1 MKAKARTVK
10 LLSSLLMAGTLVSG
24 AAHAQL
30 SPSVL
35 PAGSGDALL
44 WAAEEQ
50 SLLLHV
56 AVAGPVKLELSASRG
71 AGDTTFT
78 LLNAAGQ
85 PVLAKTVTPGER
97 GWETLFEQDLAAGT
111 YRLQAQRTSPGATPP
126 VKGSSFAL
134 RLTGTG
140 TRLSPAAAHTGQT
153 APTEPAAVAP
163 APNEVPQ
170 IEVAQAAVTQ
180 ADALQADG
188 TSAAPAISRSSTVS
202 LPFDA
207 PRESQRVTV
216 AQRLPAGATLVPGSS
231 RLDGQPV
238 AEPLRGPSGTLYWV
252 LNAPVNHTA
261 QGAAIRG
268 VLSYELAH
276 GDALGELPAA
286 SLQVGLSGNRS
297 EVLQG
302 QIDEADLRG
311 AAVAVAQTGQSENS
325 GAIKLPSD
333 GTVVQIRDRIS
344 VTVEAPQGAV
354 PTLTVNG
361 VTVPP
366 DTIGTNVQDGGRGVQ
381 RLTFV
386 GVPLQVGANVLRFLN
401 DEITVYLVG
410 ATAKFEVEPL
420 ALQADGSS
428 PVRVRLRALDAFG
441 KLTSQPTVT
450 VRTNLEPRLPDAS
463 PGEPGYQVRLTGGEG
478 VLELQPQGS
487 PVGLKLELLQ
497 GEEVKTY
504 RYEVTP
510 DRSRVGIGVLSAT
523 LGLDGDVELQDDLT
537 WQARGAYEGP
547 LGAGKLYVAADKDG
561 LPTDRNTLIRNT
573 VYGDASTESVPL
585 QGIDPVAF
593 SYDHPKFRAE
603 YRRTSLPIDVLP
615 VGENLTALTAYSKTN
630 PRVSGFVALVPEDR
644 VVNRPLTPEGTRLL
658 RLGDTG
664 VSLGSE
670 TLELVTLERSSGKEL
685 QREKLVRNVDY
696 VLDPRSGV
704 VTFNRAID
712 RLDAELNERVVYASY
727 RLDNPLANR
736 RTAYGVQIKTTGT
749 NSSVGVAA
757 VYLDGR
763 TTYGVKADYQR
774 GPVKASGLVA
784 YSGGVQA
791 SADLSTVL
799 ARNHDL
805 NFRVRYQ
812 QASYEGLA
820 PFAPG
825 LVVSGRYTGRL
836 TPRLNAV
843 ADAEYRDMPSP
854 RASDVENANRARGG
868 NVTARAVYHL
878 DPFTVGG
885 GVSYAFGDRSGLG
898 LVGSVGYQREPIS
911 VDVVHTQPIIGD
923 LDPTTDISSRF
934 RIRKDLTL
942 GFNDKITWG
951 VGQAAA
957 LTLDTMIGNV
967 NYAVGYEL
975 PTASG
980 AGNRARFGATTTLPL
995 NDRTALNLRGNVLY
1009 DVGKGALEGATGAD
1023 INYKTDRLSAT
1034 VGTDVSYRGDTGF
1047 GVVLRGGV
1055 TGSVTDELTLNAG
1068 GTAEFGQGRRGQRVD
1083 VGYAYRGRS
1092 LSSLGYGRYVAG
1104 SLAGGQP
1111 ELSFGVSA
1119 AYRLPNWAVRGGVE
1133 SRTQLDDR
1141 DSFTLQGWLGSSY
1154 YLTDRLAVGA
1164 WARGLTQPASQTI
1177 LFGYGV
1183 EGSVRPLPG
1192 TWLTAGYNFRG
1203 FEGFQSSYTYTRQ
1216 GPYLRL
1222 DLTLD
1227 ETLGQ
1232 PQR

>member
-1 MKAKARTVK
+1 M
-10 LLSSLLMAGTLVSG
+10 
-24 AAHAQL
+24 
-30 SPSVL
+30 
-35 PAGSGDALL
+35 
-44 WAAEEQ
+44 
-50 SLLLHV
+50 
-56 AVAGPVKLELSASRG
+56 
-71 AGDTTFT
+71 
-78 LLNAAGQ
+78 
-85 PVLAKTVTPGER
+85 
-97 GWETLFEQDLAAGT
+97 
-111 YRLQAQRTSPGATPP
+111 
-126 VKGSSFAL
+126 
-134 RLTGTG
+134 
-140 TRLSPAAAHTGQT
+140 
-153 APTEPAAVAP
+153 
-163 APNEVPQ
+163 
-170 IEVAQAAVTQ
+170 
-180 ADALQADG
+180 
-188 TSAAPAISRSSTVS
+188 
-202 LPFDA
+202 
-207 PRESQRVTV
+207 

-311 AAVAVAQTGQSENS
+311 AAVTVAQTGQSENS

-478 VLELQPQGS
+478 ILELQPQGS
-487 PVGLKLELLQ
+487 PVGLKLDLLQ

-510 DRSRVGIGVLSAT
+510 DRSRVGVGVVSAT
-523 LGLDGDVELQDDLT
+523 VGLDGAFRVQDDLT

-593 SYDHPKFRAE
+593 SYDHPQFRAE
-603 YRRTSLPIDVLP
+603 YRRTGVPIDVLP
-615 VGENLTALTAYSKTN
+615 VGEELTALSAYSKTN
-630 PRVSGFVALVPEDR
+630 PQVSGFVALVPADR
-644 VVNRPLTPEGTRLL
+644 VVNRPLTPEGTRVL

-664 VSLGSE
+664 VTLGSE
-670 TLELVTLERSSGKEL
+670 TLELVTLERSTGKEL
-685 QREKLVRNVDY
+685 KREKLVRNADY
-696 VLDPRSGV
+696 VLDPRSGI
-704 VTFNRAID
+704 VTFNRALD
-712 RLDAELNERVVYASY
+712 RLDDQLNERLVYASY

-736 RTAYGVQIKTTGT
+736 RAAYGAQIKTAGT
-749 NSSVGVAA
+749 NYSAGIAA
-757 VYLDGR
+757 VHIDGR

-791 SADLSTVL
+791 SADLNAAL
-799 ARNHDL
+799 AENHDL

-812 QASYEGLA
+812 QESYRGLA
-820 PFAPG
+820 PFSPG
-825 LVVSGRYTGRL
+825 LLASGRYAGRL
-836 TPRLNAV
+836 TPRLSVV
-843 ADAEYRDMPSP
+843 ADAEYRDLPAP
-854 RASDVENANRARGG
+854 RRSDVENADRTRGG
-868 NVTARAVYHL
+868 NVTARAVYRL

-898 LVGSVGYQREPIS
+898 VVGSVGYQQGPLA
-911 VDVVHTQPIIGD
+911 VDVVHTQPVIGD
-923 LDPTTDISSRF
+923 LAPSTDINAKF

-942 GFNDKITWG
+942 GFSDKITWG

-957 LTLDTMIGNV
+957 LTLDTMLGNV

-980 AGNRARFGATTTLPL
+980 QGNRARFGATTTLPL

-1009 DVGKGALEGATGAD
+1009 DVAKTALEGGAGAD
-1023 INYKTDRLSAT
+1023 INYKADRLSAT
-1034 VGTDVSYRGDTGF
+1034 AGTDVSYRSGAGF

-1055 TGSVTDELTLNAG
+1055 TGSVNDELTLNAG
-1068 GTAEFGQGRRGQRVD
+1068 GLAEFGQGRSGQRLEA
-1083 VGYAYRGRS
+1083 GYAYRGRT
-1092 LSSLGYGRYVAG
+1092 LSSLGYGRYVTG

-1111 ELSFGVSA
+1111 ELSFGLSA
-1119 AYRLPNWAVRGGVE
+1119 TYHRPNWAVRGGVE
-1133 SRTQLDDR
+1133 SRTRLEDR
-1141 DSFTLQGWLGSSY
+1141 DSFTLQGWLGGTYFLS
-1154 YLTDRLAVGA
+1154 DRVAVGGWTRA
-1164 WARGLTQPASQTI
+1164 LTQPASETTV
-1177 LFGYGV
+1177 FGYGV
-1183 EGSVRPLPG
+1183 EGSVRALPG
-1192 TWLTAGYNFRG
+1192 TWLTAGYNFKG
-1203 FEGFQSSYTYTRQ
+1203 FEGFQSTYTYTRQ
-1216 GPYLRL
+1216 GAYLRL

-1227 ETLGQ
+1227 ETLGRQ
-1232 PQR
+1232 P